1 MQNIFSKIGNFFNL
15 VNNALVTALRFLLT
29 RFGFILML
37 VFVTVMALVLRYTFV
52 YHQSGD
58 SFWYLVPWTTY
69 IRDHG
74 GLASL
79 NTVPISFY
87 HTSAGM
93 IAYGQQLGN
102 FTIIETVYANYPS
115 FYYFLIAVFSYLP
128 ISEIA
133 VIKTISYIFDLG
145 LAAGVLMLI
154 NHVTNGHKL
163 KMLISYTLALFL
175 PTLFIN
181 SALWAQT
188 DAVYAGFAVWF
199 LYFILKDKQA
209 LAMLFIGLALMIKL
223 QIIFIFPLIGLLFLR
238 RKFNIFYLA
247 IPIGV
252 VLLSFVPAY
261 IAGAPFKMP
270 FDLFLN
276 VTKTYNAPN
285 MNSGSLY
292 AFFQGLNNHGLF
304 REEIQIIGI
313 WLAFTVLVVVIFV
326 FDYMKID
333 LNKQSLVGL
342 ATLFAFLT
350 PFLLPHMHD
359 RYFFM
364 GDVFIIAYVLMF
376 KKRYHLVILSQ
387 FASLLTYANFVLGGW
402 FFPTLEAKGNLIIA
416 AILNLIIIS
425 VIFKDLLSL
434 AKHEKDN
441 ELIHSSNE

>member
-1 MQNIFSKIGNFFNL
+1 MQNIFTKIGNFFTL
-15 VNNALVTALRFLLT
+15 INNALVTALRFLLT

-37 VFVTVMALVLRYTFV
+37 VFVTVMAILLRYTFIN
-52 YHQSGD
+52 HQSGD
-58 SFWYLVPWTTY
+58 SYWYLVPWTTY

-79 NTVPISFY
+79 NTVPISFF
-87 HTSAGM
+87 TTRIGNVP
-93 IAYGQQLGN
+93 YGQDLGGRP
-102 FTIIETVYANYPS
+102 ILETTYANYPS
-115 FYYFLIAVFSYLP
+115 FYYFIIALFSYLP

-133 VIKTISYIFDLG
+133 VIKLISYMFDFG
-145 LAAGVLMLI
+145 LAAGVVLLVG
-154 NHVTNGHKL
+154 HVTQGHKL
-163 KMLISYTLALFL
+163 KMLISYTAALFL

-199 LYFILKDKQA
+199 VYFILKEKQA
-209 LAMLFIGLALMIKL
+209 LAMVFIGLALMIKL

-238 RKFNIFYLA
+238 RKFNIFYLV
-247 IPIGV
+247 IPVGV
-252 VLLSFVPAY
+252 VLLSFLPAY
-261 IAGAPFKMP
+261 FAGAPFKMP
-270 FDLFLN
+270 FELFFN
-276 VTKTYNAPN
+276 VTKTYNVPN

-304 REEIQIIGI
+304 REEIALIGV

-326 FDYMKID
+326 FDYKKID
-333 LNKQSLVGL
+333 LNKASIVGL

-364 GDVFIIAYVLMF
+364 GDVFIIVYALTY
-376 KKRYHLVILSQ
+376 KKRYHLVVLSQ

-402 FFPTLEAKGNLIIA
+402 FFPTLEAKGNLLIA
-416 AILNLIIIS
+416 AVLNLIIIS
-425 VIFKDLLSL
+425 VIFKDLLSF
-434 AKHEKDN
+434 AKREKSN
-441 ELIHSSNE
+441 ELAPSAHE